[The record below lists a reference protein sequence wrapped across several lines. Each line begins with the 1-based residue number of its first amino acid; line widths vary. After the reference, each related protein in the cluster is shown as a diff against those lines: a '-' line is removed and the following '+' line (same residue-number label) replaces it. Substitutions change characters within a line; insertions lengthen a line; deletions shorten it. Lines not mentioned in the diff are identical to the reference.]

1 MLSALPYMGCAV
13 FAVLSG
19 QIADYLRETCQY
31 RTVAVRKSFSIV
43 GKEHQYQMDSLIL
56 ALIGHQMYHNHVCS
70 VGMIGPA
77 VFLVAA
83 GYIGCNYTLAV
94 TFLTISSSLGGVS
107 ASGFNINHLD
117 IAPS

>member
-1 MLSALPYMGCAV
+1 
-13 FAVLSG
+13 
-19 QIADYLRETCQY
+19 
-31 RTVAVRKSFSIV
+31 
-43 GKEHQYQMDSLIL
+43 MDSLLWFVKLLLKIFCYCVL
-56 ALIGHQMYHNHVCS
+56 S

-83 GYIGCNYTLAV
+83 GYTGCNYTLAV
-94 TFLTISSSLGGVS
+94 TFLTISSALGGVS

>member
-1 MLSALPYMGCAV
+1 
-13 FAVLSG
+13 
-19 QIADYLRETCQY
+19 
-31 RTVAVRKSFSIV
+31 
-43 GKEHQYQMDSLIL
+43 
-56 ALIGHQMYHNHVCS
+56 
-70 VGMIGPA
+70 MIGPA